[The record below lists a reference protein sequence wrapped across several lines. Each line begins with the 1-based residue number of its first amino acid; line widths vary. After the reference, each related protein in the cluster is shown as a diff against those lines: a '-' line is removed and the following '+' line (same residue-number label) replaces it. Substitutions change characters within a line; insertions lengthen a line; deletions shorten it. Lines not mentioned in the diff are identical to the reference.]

1 MSLNQAQ
8 VLARINDIRRRHGAP
23 ALVWDDALARC
34 AQDWANR
41 KQFVH
46 STDRQY
52 GENLAK
58 VWSFEPDMR
67 TAIDWWAKEM
77 DLYDYERPGFNNK
90 TGHGTQIVWKNTRK
104 IGADDGVLD
113 KALNNPPDPAAHCI
127 IELTVDAHHTG
138 HSGKSPELAVPQT
151 FHCISRRVDV
161 AAGLANKGT

>member
-23 ALVWDDALARC
+23 PVVWDEALARC

-67 TAIDWWAKEM
+67 TAVDWWAKEL
-77 DLYDYERPGFNNK
+77 DLYDYNRPGFNNE
-90 TGHGTQIVWKNTRK
+90 TGHGTQVVWQDTKKVGAGVAQMDSGAFLYVARFFPPGNVGDSNAYRRNVTR
-104 IGADDGVLD
+104 
-113 KALNNPPDPAAHCI
+113 
-127 IELTVDAHHTG
+127 
-138 HSGKSPELAVPQT
+138 Q
-151 FHCISRRVDV
+151 
-161 AAGLANKGT
+161 